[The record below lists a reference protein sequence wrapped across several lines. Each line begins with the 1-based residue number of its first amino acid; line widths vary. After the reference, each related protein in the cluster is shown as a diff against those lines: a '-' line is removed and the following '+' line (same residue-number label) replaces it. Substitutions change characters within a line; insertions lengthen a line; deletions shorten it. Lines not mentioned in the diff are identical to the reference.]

1 MKIIG
6 ILTSG
11 GDSPGMNSAINGIL
25 NTAYLNDILVFG
37 IYNGYKGLY
46 ENNIKKIL
54 NYNKLFTLNNVGGTY
69 LGSSR
74 FEKFKE
80 KKIRFKAISNLKNN
94 NINSL
99 IIIGGNGS
107 YIGSK
112 YLIEEGFSCINLPGT
127 IDNDVICTD
136 YTIGYFTALETI
148 VESIDRIRD
157 TAFSHQSI
165 FIIEVMG
172 RYCGNLAIAAAIA
185 GKCEFFIIPEI
196 KFNIKNLIN
205 EIKYKIL
212 QGIKNAIIIITE
224 NICNINKFSE
234 YIKKKIKKEIRTIIL
249 GHVQRGG
256 KPVSYDRI
264 LGYRMGTYAV
274 NLLLK
279 GYNNV
284 CVGIKNNKLIYSNVI
299 KEIFRINKCS

>member
-1 MKIIG
+1 MKNIG
-6 ILTSG
+6 VLTSG

-25 NTAYLNDILVFG
+25 YNSYLNNFIIFG

-46 ENNIKKIL
+46 KNNIKKIF
-54 NYNKLFTLNNVGGTY
+54 NNNKLFNLNNSGGTY

-74 FEKFKE
+74 FEDFKK
-80 KKIRFKAISNLKNN
+80 KKIRLKAIKNLKIN

-112 YLIEEGFSCINLPGT
+112 YLINEGISCINLPGT
-127 IDNDVICTD
+127 IDNDVIYTD
-136 YTIGYFTALETI
+136 YSIGYFTALETI

-172 RYCGNLAIAAAIA
+172 RSCGNLTIASAIA

-196 KFNIKNLIN
+196 KFNIDNLIC

-212 QGIKNAIIIITE
+212 KGVKNLIIIITE
-224 NICNINKFSE
+224 NICNIKKFSQ
-234 YIKKKIKKEIRTIIL
+234 YITKKIKKNIRTIVL
-249 GHVQRGG
+249 GHIQRGG

-264 LGYRMGTYAV
+264 LGYRMGTYAID
-274 NLLLK
+274 LLLK
-279 GYNNV
+279 GYNNL
-284 CVGIKNNKLIYSNVI
+284 CIGIKNNKIIHNNI
-299 KEIFRINKCS
+299 I